1 MPETYNYSTD
11 PYNNTT
17 TSDYVPIT
25 GGDEDK
31 KDKKEPLSLFERIMN
46 TANAQ
51 REARKAK
58 EINFIEPESYTQRQI
73 AVNPSFEYDSD
84 TINKKLS
91 YTPEV
96 KPSHTYG
103 LKSGGAVKAPDDWS
117 EKSFYNPIQDG
128 SLANTIKNSEP
139 KTPTLDKALTQT
151 PQETPVLDSAT
162 DPNKKEVETP
172 IIDSVQDQKGMNT
185 GATTDLS
192 GGKPATQGPGLG
204 DSFKDEY
211 QYTIPKHRPEHYGLP
226 DAPQADPPQ
235 TPPAT
240 TFQPI
245 DISDKIKVGKGVK
258 LVRAV
263 TYPTADVGKY
273 KGGSRMA
280 GDAATDGGAAAGNQA
295 RNDLKIIKKDRDNP
309 DPNPVV
315 GPNPPTRRD
324 ELSQQYDAEIFNKEK
339 GIVGQYFHDYV
350 GQGPMEKGG
359 DEAAY
364 MKGMKDNWVN
374 RQLLGEQFD
383 KEVGTWEGKDT
394 DTWNQATKFRSD
406 TKGGEYGGFV
416 NQYAADNKDKKWDKA
431 FFGDMKESWIDKQQ
445 LSKKYDEEIFNKEN
459 GVVGQHFHD
468 YVGASPM
475 EKGGDEAAYIK
486 GMKDDWM
493 SKQTG
498 YAAGVKNKIAEVQ
511 GKGKTP
517 AESFAKDKAAQVSG
531 MEEASSGVD
540 KWGKDS
546 KQKDF
551 ELKQYRKNFEANNP
565 GQALSAEGLEEIYH
579 RRNQESVDAKAKN
592 EAELKRREEEKAA
605 QGSTGTGL
613 SAIFS
618 AVSSIAKDKKAGT
631 TDKATD
637 FAKNKAAQVTTSDKY
652 QNTGLMFNKE
662 AKEWQ
667 HRGTGKTATGKERA
681 DQVGHYGAY
690 TEEGREGIGYGGT
703 APKGHEKGSDAYY
716 GAEFSQSHGR
726 GSKWTEHQQ
735 KKDPT
740 LDTKGLK
747 SKWIEQRRAFDT
759 AGSGSEDKGTTFAKD
774 KAKKVSV

>member
-1 MPETYNYSTD
+1 MPETPLHSSLVD
-11 PYNNTT
+11 P
-17 TSDYVPIT
+17 
-25 GGDEDK
+25 GDS
-31 KDKKEPLSLFERIMN
+31 KESLSLFEKLMN
-46 TANAQ
+46 QANAQ

-58 EINFIEPESYTQRQI
+58 QQINFVEPASYTQSQI
-73 AVNPSFEYDSD
+73 AVKPSFEYDSD

-117 EKSFYNPIQDG
+117 KKVFYNPIQDG
-128 SLANTIKNSEP
+128 SLANTIKHSEP

-151 PQETPVLDSAT
+151 PQETPILDSVT

-185 GATTDLS
+185 GATTDLN
-192 GGKPATQGPGLG
+192 GKGPGTK
-204 DSFKDEY
+204 F
-211 QYTIPKHRPEHYGLP
+211 QLP
-226 DAPQADPPQ
+226 NPNLDPVFRGEAPAPQTPPPQADPPQ
-235 TPPAT
+235 TPTDT
-240 TFQPI
+240 TQPI
-245 DISDKIKVGKGVK
+245 DVSDQIKVGGGK
-258 LVRAV
+258 LISAV
-263 TYPTADVGKY
+263 TRPTDGI
-273 KGGSRMA
+273 GRMA
-280 GDAATDGGAAAGNQA
+280 GDVATDGGAAAGNQA
-295 RNDLKIIKKDRDNP
+295 RNDLKIIKKDRDNT
-309 DPNPVV
+309 DPNPVM

-339 GIVGQYFHDYV
+339 GIVSQYAHDYV

-364 MKGMKDNWVN
+364 MKGMKDNWID
-374 RQLLGEQFD
+374 RQLLAEQFD

-416 NQYAADNKDKKWDKA
+416 NQYAAANKDKKWDKA

-445 LSKKYDEEIFNKEN
+445 LSNQWDKEMMTWEGDKAQHPSGIKAQSTKGAEYALGYINKHGKIKED
-459 GVVGQHFHD
+459 QSKQD
-468 YVGASPM
+468 Y
-475 EKGGDEAAYIK
+475 YQ
-486 GMKDDWM
+486 GMKDQWM
-493 SKQTG
+493 SEQTG

-540 KWGKDS
+540 
-546 KQKDF
+546 
-551 ELKQYRKNFEANNP
+551 
-565 GQALSAEGLEEIYH
+565 
-579 RRNQESVDAKAKN
+579 AKAK
-592 EAELKRREEEKAA
+592 KAA
-605 QGSTGTGL
+605 QASAGKGLGS
-613 SAIFS
+613 IVS
-618 AVSSIAKDKKAGT
+618 AVSSIAKDKEAGT

-637 FAKNKAAQVTTSDKY
+637 FAKDKAAQVTTSDKY

-703 APKGHEKGSDAYY
+703 APKGYEKGSDAYY

-740 LDTKGLK
+740 LDSAGLRK
-747 SKWIEQRRAFDT
+747 KWIEQRRAFD
-759 AGSGSEDKGTTFAKD
+759 AGSGSENKVTDFAKD
-774 KAKKVSV
+774 KAKKVSEGPL